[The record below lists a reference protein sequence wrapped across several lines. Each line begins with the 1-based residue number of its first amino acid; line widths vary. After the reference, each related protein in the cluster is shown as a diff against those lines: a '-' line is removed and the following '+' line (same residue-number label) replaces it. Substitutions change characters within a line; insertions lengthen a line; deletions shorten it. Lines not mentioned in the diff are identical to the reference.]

1 MKKLLFAHF
10 LKDTL
15 FFFLLMS
22 LSLGLIVW
30 VIQAVNYLDFI
41 TEDGHGFYVYF
52 SYTLLNFPKIIHR
65 ILPFVFFVSLFYQI
79 NKYELKNELI
89 IFWAAGVS
97 KLQFIKIILSFSLI
111 FFFFQ
116 LLIGA
121 FISPIGQDRARDFIR
136 NSNVDFFPSL
146 FQEGKFIDVVQ
157 NLSIFIETENPKGT
171 YNNIFLKEIKMNG
184 EGKSKVIYAKSGY
197 VKNDKNKRS
206 LELIDGNVIN
216 VDGVKTNNFSFEK
229 IDFDLMRYAS
239 KSISIPK
246 IQELDNGLIIRCLN
260 YYLQDKANELIN
272 NKSFTCNK
280 NSIKNVKEE
289 LFKRFYK
296 PIYLPLLSLIACL
309 IFFIS
314 KENKKFNFYRYIIFF
329 SGIVAIV
336 VSEIS
341 LRYSSNSILGLSFF
355 VAFPLLV
362 ILGLYIFTYN
372 KSIKI
377 T

>member
-41 TEDGHGFYVYF
+41 TEDGHGLYFYF
-52 SYTLLNFPKIIHR
+52 SYTLFNFPKIIHR

-97 KLQFIKIILSFSLI
+97 KLQFIKVILSFSLI

-121 FISPIGQDRARDFIR
+121 FISPIGQDKARDFIR

-157 NLSIFIETENPKGT
+157 NLSIFIETEKPQGIF
-171 YNNIFLKEIKMNG
+171 NNIFLKEIKVNG
-184 EGKSKVIYAKSGY
+184 GSASKVIYAKSGY
-197 VKNDKNKRS
+197 VKNEENKRT

-216 VDGVKTNNFSFEK
+216 VDSVNTNNFSFEK
-229 IDFDLMRYAS
+229 IDFDLTRYTS

-246 IQELDNGLIIRCLN
+246 IQELNNGLLIKCLN

-272 NKSFTCNK
+272 KNFTCDK
-280 NSIKNVKEE
+280 NSIKNVKQE

-296 PIYLPLLSLIACL
+296 PIYLPLLSLLACL

-314 KENKKFNFYRYIIFF
+314 KENNKFTFYRYIIFS
-329 SGIVAIV
+329 SGIIAIV
-336 VSEIS
+336 FSEIS
-341 LRYSSNSILGLSFF
+341 LRYSSNNIWGLYFF
-355 VAFPLLV
+355 VTFPLLI
-362 ILGLYIFTYN
+362 ILGLYIFTHN
-372 KSIKI
+372 KSKQIA
-377 T
+377 

>member
-1 MKKLLFAHF
+1 MKKLLFTHF

-52 SYTLLNFPKIIHR
+52 SYTMFNFPKIIHR

-111 FFFFQ
+111 FFFLQ

-121 FISPIGQDRARDFIR
+121 FISPIGQDKARDFIR

-146 FQEGKFIDVVQ
+146 FQEGKFIDVVK
-157 NLSIFIETENPKGT
+157 NLSIFIETEKPNGR
-171 YNNIFLKEIKMNG
+171 YNNIFLKEINVNG
-184 EGKSKVIYAKSGY
+184 DGASKVIYAKSGY
-197 VKNDKNKRS
+197 VKNYKNKRS

-216 VDGVKTNNFSFEK
+216 VDGDKTNNFSFEK

-246 IQELDNGLIIRCLN
+246 IQELDNSLIIKCLD
-260 YYLQDKANELIN
+260 YYLQDKANELISKN
-272 NKSFTCNK
+272 FTCNK

-309 IFFIS
+309 IFFTS

-329 SGIVAIV
+329 FGIVAIV

-341 LRYSSNSILGLSFF
+341 LRYSSNSILGLYFF

-372 KSIKI
+372 KSKQI